1 MNNPSTVNLLGI
13 NRDNHTLTA
22 KFLCQ
27 IIDQL
32 WVFTAEELIETLS
45 ILKQDLHIGG
55 RNSATYR
62 KWNINCSHLRTKST
76 KVFLLSSVAEIS
88 KNTNS
93 SAPAE

>member
-13 NRDNHTLTA
+13 NRDTTLTA

-45 ILKQDLHIGG
+45 
-55 RNSATYR
+55 
-62 KWNINCSHLRTKST
+62 
-76 KVFLLSSVAEIS
+76 
-88 KNTNS
+88 
-93 SAPAE
+93 APF